1 MKKQKRSVLFLAQG
15 AMIAAMYVALTMLS
29 NAFGLAS
36 GVIQVRI
43 SEALTILPYFT
54 PAAIPGLFVGCLV
67 SNVLAGG
74 VIWDV
79 VFGSLAT
86 LIGAVVTYW
95 LRKIK
100 WLAPVPPI
108 VSNML
113 IIPFVLRYAYGAPD
127 AIWFMM
133 ATVGAGELISAG
145 VLGMLLLL
153 ALDKRRN
160 AIFENKMQ

>member
-1 MKKQKRSVLFLAQG
+1 MKKTKRSALFLAQG
-15 AMIAAMYVALTMLS
+15 AMIAAMYVALTLVS

-54 PAAIPGLFVGCLV
+54 PAAIPGLFVGCLI
-67 SNVLAGG
+67 SNIIAGG

-79 VFGSLAT
+79 IFGSLAT

-95 LRKIK
+95 LRKYK

-127 AIWFMM
+127 ALWFMM
-133 ATVGAGELISAG
+133 LTVGAGELISAG

-153 ALDKRRN
+153 GLEPHRN
-160 AIFENKMQ
+160 AIFNKLQ